1 MSSYSN
7 TFLLAIERTSSQG
20 YETEPY
26 ELPSGPGRISEEHG
40 KQLADIASQVLGS
53 KGQLEAIDIACR
65 CAEVS
70 LAMKGHVER
79 VVGHTAT
86 LTIGA
91 VTLNGTS
98 IIQAHG
104 LDIPQM
110 ARTGSYHVWLT
121 LPWLEIVDFTL
132 RVSLAVLNG
141 RPLTEAGPLAGYP
154 DFMKPAEWHP
164 IYVGTAATTALLDR
178 GRS

>member
-1 MSSYSN
+1 MRSYSN
-7 TFLLAIERTSSQG
+7 VFLRAIARTASEG

-26 ELPSGPGRISEEHG
+26 ELPSSPGRISQEQGE
-40 KQLADIASQVLGS
+40 QLVDIAGQVLGS
-53 KGQLEAIDIACR
+53 KEGLTAADIACR

-70 LAMKGHVER
+70 LVMKWHVEQ

-91 VTLNGTS
+91 ITWNGS
-98 IIQAHG
+98 PIIQADG
-104 LDIPQM
+104 LDIPEM
-110 ARTGSYHVWLT
+110 ARTGNYHVWLT

-132 RVSLAVLNG
+132 QVSIAVLKG
-141 RPLTEAGPLAGYP
+141 RALKNVGPLTGYP
-154 DFMKPAEWHP
+154 DLISPPGWQP

-178 GRS
+178 ARH